1 MLLNISW
8 AAKCVERSSCYKS
21 ICTQCKSTAT
31 VLKDALGLSVN
42 DAHKNRNAVV
52 NNAHSLEH
60 NLIATLI
67 SCKNNLA
74 RRAEEEQAIH
84 ASFNKTINGAL
95 KRHNIKL
102 MVWGIWGYNWWNNT
116 AKWYVTGHALSF
128 HTLEN
133 PTSFI
138 QQCTE
143 VADQSID
150 QKQLQRTYV
159 IIVRLV
165 MTKP

>member
-1 MLLNISW
+1 ML
-8 AAKCVERSSCYKS
+8 
-21 ICTQCKSTAT
+21 Q
-31 VLKDALGLSVN
+31 DALGLGIN
-42 DAHKNRNAVV
+42 DAHKDRNTVV
-52 NNAHSLEH
+52 NNANSLAH
-60 NLIATLI
+60 NLITTLI

-74 RRAEEEQAIH
+74 RRAKEEQAVY
-84 ASFNKTINGAL
+84 ASLNEAVNRAL

-133 PTSFI
+133 PTGFI

>member
-8 AAKCVERSSCYKS
+8 AAKCVERRGCYKS
-21 ICTQCKSTAT
+21 ICTQCEGTAT
-31 VLKDALGLSVN
+31 VLQDTLGLGIN
-42 DAHKNRNAVV
+42 DAHKDRNTVV
-52 NNAHSLEH
+52 NNANSLAH
-60 NLIATLI
+60 NLITTLI

-74 RRAEEEQAIH
+74 RRTQEEQAVY
-84 ASFNKTINGAL
+84 ASLNKAINGAL
-95 KRHNIKL
+95 KRHDIKL
-102 MVWGIWGYNWWNNT
+102 VVWSVGGNNWWNNT

-133 PTSFI
+133 PTGFI

-165 MTKP
+165 MTKS